1 MTITPP
7 TMVHYADY
15 QKAMAKI
22 ASLRA
27 ELDLE
32 KGLRSTLLANWQ
44 ADTERKE
51 TAARQDAEEKARLLE
66 ALKPF
71 AELGAKASGNGKYA
85 LVEVAHCQSAA
96 LACRPQ
102 GEKS

>member
-1 MTITPP
+1 MTIIPP

-51 TAARQDAEEKARLLE
+51 TAARQDAEEKARLRE
-66 ALKPF
+66 ALKA
-71 AELGAKASGNGKYA
+71 AEAFIA
-85 LVEVAHCQSAA
+85 LKVNDLSPTLRAIRAA